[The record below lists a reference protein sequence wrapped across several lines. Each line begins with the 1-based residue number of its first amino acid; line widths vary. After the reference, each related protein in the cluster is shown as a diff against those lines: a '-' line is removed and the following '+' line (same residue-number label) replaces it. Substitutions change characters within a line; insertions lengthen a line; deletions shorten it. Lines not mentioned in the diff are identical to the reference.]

1 MQQSKTSTGSPI
13 NGGESKNK
21 TNGQDTVRRIP
32 ARKVAQLK
40 WAMDG
45 AEKRMLRLRTEHLE
59 CRAIMRRKY
68 VERENGKGK
77 GITQL
82 QLNPAQIEGYR
93 LKRTGI
99 EEQLAIASG
108 DYLQW
113 KRAYR
118 KAVVQNIQVGRK
130 SVKMVLE
137 ENRIRRDAKALL
149 KKTKAILEK
158 EGKNGGA
165 VEIELLTTLAVNDD
179 VKGFRSAF
187 DEFVEKFDPS
197 HYVTISGISEV
208 KTDIIHA
215 LMDEF
220 AEGKQN
226 GDSETLTGAVAAVE
240 GGAK

>member
-1 MQQSKTSTGSPI
+1 MTDTAITSGSPA
-13 NGGESKNK
+13 NGDQFNSEANVV
-21 TNGQDTVRRIP
+21 VRRIP

-45 AEKRMLRLRTEHLE
+45 AEKRMLRLKTELLE

-68 VERENGKGK
+68 IERQDAKGNAT
-77 GITQL
+77 TQL

-118 KAVVQNIQVGRK
+118 KAVEQNIQVARK
-130 SVKMVLE
+130 SVKMVRE
-137 ENRIRRDAKALL
+137 ENRVRRDAKALL
-149 KKTKAILEK
+149 RKTKAILEK
-158 EGKNGGA
+158 KGKNGGA
-165 VEIELLTTLAVNDD
+165 RELELLTTLAVNDD

-187 DEFVEKFDPS
+187 DDCVEKFDPS
-197 HYVTISGISEV
+197 HYVIISGLSSV
-208 KTDIIHA
+208 KTEIIHA

-220 AEGKQN
+220 AEVKEN
-226 GDSETLTGAVAAVE
+226 GNSDTLTGAVSSTE
-240 GGAK
+240 GGVR